1 MSKSL
6 ENDNYIFSMDDKG
19 EKVSVFDKNKEKLAE
34 ISNSDDIYLMYLQNH
49 PRFGLT
55 VVASVRNQNGD
66 WDDSYLA
73 FRSGKF
79 EIVSNAR

>member
-1 MSKSL
+1 MNKSL
-6 ENDNYIFSMDDKG
+6 EDGKYIFSMDDKG

-34 ISNSDDIYLMYLQNH
+34 ISNSDEIYLMYLQKH

-55 VVASVRNQNGD
+55 VVASIRDQNNN
-66 WDDSYLA
+66 WNDSYLA
-73 FRSGKF
+73 FHSGKF